1 MRELLRLMGPET
13 GSSALGA
20 IRKAFPEVPLAER
33 VKVLSEYRQMPEAV
47 SDPAGVTA
55 LRIAS
60 A

>member
-20 IRKAFPEVPLAER
+20 IRRAFPDVPLAAR
-33 VKVLSEYRQMPEAV
+33 VSALIEYRHQ
-47 SDPAGVTA
+47 DAGSEPLGATEPRV
-55 LRIAS
+55 AS